1 MQTFLSDCPIDFQIL
16 GIFESTLKSEISTAT
31 NIQLLR
37 FKIEHM
43 SIKFA
48 TWGALLFITD
58 NINWKPRPTLDVKK
72 ENEPDSSFIEIFQ
85 KRFQLYYI
93 KTLTERF
100 TREKNKEVI
109 PLSIPTDVINL
120 FEKIR
125 IRKSSHHEGEAM

>member
-1 MQTFLSDCPIDFQIL
+1 
-16 GIFESTLKSEISTAT
+16 
-31 NIQLLR
+31 
-37 FKIEHM
+37 M

-109 PLSIPTDVINL
+109 PLSIPTDAIIYSKK
-120 FEKIR
+120 FEFENPAIMKDKQCKQMVR
-125 IRKSSHHEGEAM
+125 FSVMTKGSDYFLSLDDKS

>member
-1 MQTFLSDCPIDFQIL
+1 M
-16 GIFESTLKSEISTAT
+16 
-31 NIQLLR
+31 
-37 FKIEHM
+37 
-43 SIKFA
+43 
-48 TWGALLFITD
+48 
-58 NINWKPRPTLDVKK
+58 KK

-120 FEKIR
+120 FEKTR